1 MKKKEIMKQQIKEK
15 EQRRELEREITT
27 NEFLG
32 SLWKIVLGVG
42 IFILLIITVLNI
54 KNGTWNIFS
63 RENKVTEELHTNVV
77 MCGTMFDKEY
87 DEYYVIAYDFSN
99 EDQVEKLSSLDPS
112 TRHFFLDL
120 NSAFNSSCKGEKNN
134 ITKDVEKL
142 VIAEPTLIHI
152 RSKEINKTVTGLDE
166 IVDYAH

>member
-87 DEYYVIAYDFSN
+87 DEYYVIAKDHYLHLKLN
-99 EDQVEKLSSLDPS
+99 EI
-112 TRHFFLDL
+112 F
-120 NSAFNSSCKGEKNN
+120 
-134 ITKDVEKL
+134 
-142 VIAEPTLIHI
+142 
-152 RSKEINKTVTGLDE
+152 
-166 IVDYAH
+166 